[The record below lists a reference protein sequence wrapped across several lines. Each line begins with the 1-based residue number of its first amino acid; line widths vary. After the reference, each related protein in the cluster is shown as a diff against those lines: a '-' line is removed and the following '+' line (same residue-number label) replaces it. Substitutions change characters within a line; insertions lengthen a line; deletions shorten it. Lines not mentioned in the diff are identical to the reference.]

1 MFFFAPASLNVRE
14 ASVPILTDYQCLRK
28 TNLLTNKSFILPTSS
43 FCAGDEENNSEEG
56 CLFDGG
62 SPLACFD
69 EEGYYELSG
78 LVSYGFG
85 CDRGKA
91 GIYGMVKVNMFVGW
105 INQIIS
111 VNN

>member
-1 MFFFAPASLNVRE
+1 MNVRE
-14 ASVPILTDYQCLRK
+14 ANVPILTDYQCLRK

-43 FCAGDEENNSEEG
+43 FCAGDEEHNGEEG
-56 CLFDGG
+56 CLFGG

-85 CDRGKA
+85 CDRSKVS
-91 GIYGMVKVNMFVGW
+91 GIYGMVKVSLFINW